1 MLKEFFTPDWRRV
14 IIYLIFVL
22 IFMSEIFMIRYSYHV
37 DNIVLFISGIYQ
49 DFPGLGS
56 YIDLFT
62 LAFFFYVFIF
72 VMMYVLSCFVNLI
85 IGRIRKKVV

>member
-1 MLKEFFTPDWRRV
+1 MLKEFFTPDWRRM
-14 IIYLIFVL
+14 IIYLIFVM
-22 IFMSEIFMIRYSYHV
+22 IFMSEIFMIRYFYHV

-49 DFPGLGS
+49 SFPSLEG

-62 LAFFFYVFIF
+62 LAFFFYIFIF

-85 IGRIRKKVV
+85 IGRIRKVV